1 MAPVLSY
8 YDIKISHV
16 QVKKESSAE
25 VIGDKNTLSRDQANA
40 VQLNV
45 QRNNS
50 HLRQKKTNILQQIA
64 FKTKTPDILLKNEYH
79 NSLKMWQNYA
89 FSYEH

>member
-1 MAPVLSY
+1 MYRETTAIY
-8 YDIKISHV
+8 
-16 QVKKESSAE
+16 A
-25 VIGDKNTLSRDQANA
+25 
-40 VQLNV
+40 
-45 QRNNS
+45 
-50 HLRQKKTNILQQIA
+50 KKTNILQQIA

>member
-25 VIGDKNTLSRDQANA
+25 VIGDKKTLSRDQANA
-40 VQLNV
+40 VRLNV

-50 HLRQKKTNILQQIA
+50 HLRQKKQT
-64 FKTKTPDILLKNEYH
+64 FYSK
-79 NSLKMWQNYA
+79 
-89 FSYEH
+89 